1 MAGRILTNKQE
12 NRLPFPIVGRIKVGE
27 LATSAT
33 GKSYPRSTEWF
44 VPSGNYAPLFTQAY
58 GEKPNT
64 VQIVFPSDDPE
75 LVCREEYILRDNAG
89 KLVSSG
95 DGVNFRTWS
104 EKQKKYIDVTTEEQ
118 PNLMEMLA
126 SHYKQEWKVTL
137 TLNFILPLVRGVMGC
152 WQFQTKGSAST
163 IPQVRDTFDAM
174 LSRNG
179 RVAGVVFDLS
189 VVMHRSNKPGDSSR
203 YPVVSLVPNES
214 RENLLKVKAASEPVR
229 LELSDGSRE
238 D

>member
-12 NRLPFPIVGRIKVGE
+12 NRLPFPVIGKIKCGM
-27 LATSAT
+27 
-33 GKSYPRSTEWF
+33 KSEKGYPMSTDYF
-44 VPSGNYAPLFTQAY
+44 VPSGSYAPLFTQAY

-163 IPQVRDTFDAM
+163 IPQVRDTFDTM
-174 LSRNG
+174 LEQNG
-179 RVAGVVFDLS
+179 KVAGVIFDLN
-189 VVMHRSNKPGDSSR
+189 VKMAKSNKPGDSSR

-214 RENLLKVKAASEPVR
+214 RDNLLKIREAKKPVT
-229 LELSDGSRE
+229 LEITDGK
-238 D
+238 

>member
-12 NRLPFPIVGRIKVGE
+12 NRLPFPLIGKVKVGE

-33 GKSYPRSTEWF
+33 GKTYPKSCDYF
-44 VPSGNYAPLFTQAY
+44 VPSGKYASLFKEAY
-58 GEKPNT
+58 GEQPAT
-64 VQIVFPSDDPE
+64 IQIVFPSDDAE

-95 DGVNFRTWS
+95 DGLNFRTWS

-118 PNLMEMLA
+118 PNLMEML
-126 SHYKQEWKVTL
+126 SKHYGQEWKVTL

-152 WQFQTKGSAST
+152 WQFVTKGSAST
-163 IPQVRDTFDAM
+163 IPQVRDTFDTM
-174 LSRNG
+174 LEQNG
-179 RVAGVVFDLS
+179 KVAGVIFDLN
-189 VVMHRSNKPGDSSR
+189 VKMAKSNKPGDASR

-214 RENLLKVKAASEPVR
+214 RDNLIKIREAKKPVT
-229 LELSDGSRE
+229 LEITDGK
-238 D
+238 

>member
-12 NRLPFPIVGRIKVGE
+12 TRLAFPVVGRVKCGM
-27 LATSAT
+27 
-33 GKSYPRSTEWF
+33 KSEKGYPMSVDYF
-44 VPSGNYAPLFTQAY
+44 VASGNYAPLFTQAY
-58 GEKPNT
+58 GEKPT
-64 VQIVFPSDDPE
+64 TIQIVFPSDDPE

-174 LSRNG
+174 LSQNG

-189 VVMHRSNKPGDSSR
+189 VVMHKSQKPGDSSR

-214 RENLLKVKAASEPVR
+214 RDNLLKIREAKKPVT
-229 LELSDGSRE
+229 LEITDGK
-238 D
+238 

>member
-12 NRLPFPIVGRIKVGE
+12 NRLPFPLIGKVKVGE
-27 LATSAT
+27 LAVSAT
-33 GKSYPRSTEWF
+33 GKTYPRSTEWF
-44 VPSGNYAPLFTQAY
+44 VPSGKYASLFKEAY
-58 GEKPNT
+58 GEQPST
-64 VQIVFPSDDPE
+64 IQIVFPSDDAE

-104 EKQKKYIDVTTEEQ
+104 EKQKKYIDVTTDEQ
-118 PNLMEMLA
+118 PNLMEML
-126 SHYKQEWKVTL
+126 SKHYGQEWKVTL

-163 IPQVRDTFDAM
+163 IPQVRDTFDTM
-174 LSRNG
+174 LEQNG
-179 RVAGVVFDLS
+179 KVAGVIFDLS
-189 VVMHRSNKPGDSSR
+189 VVMHKSNKPNDSSR

-214 RENLLKVKAASEPVR
+214 RDNLLKIREAKKPIT
-229 LELSDGSRE
+229 LEITDGK
-238 D
+238 

>member
-12 NRLPFPIVGRIKVGE
+12 NRLPFPCIGRIKCGM
-27 LATSAT
+27 
-33 GKSYPRSTEWF
+33 KSEKGYPMSVDYF
-44 VPSGNYAPLFTQAY
+44 VPSGSYAPLFTQAY
-58 GEKPNT
+58 GEKPST
-64 VQIVFPSDDPE
+64 IQIVFPSDDAE

-95 DGVNFRTWS
+95 DGLNFRTWS

-118 PNLMEMLA
+118 PNLMEML
-126 SHYKQEWKVTL
+126 SKHYGQEWKVTL

-152 WQFQTKGSAST
+152 WQFVTKGSAST
-163 IPQVRDTFDAM
+163 IPQVRDTFDTM
-174 LSRNG
+174 LEQNG
-179 RVAGVVFDLS
+179 KVAGVIFDLNVKMAKS
-189 VVMHRSNKPGDSSR
+189 QKPNDASR

-214 RENLLKVKAASEPVR
+214 RDNLLKIREAKKPVT
-229 LELSDGSRE
+229 LEITDGK

>member
-12 NRLPFPIVGRIKVGE
+12 TRLAFPVVGRVKCGM
-27 LATSAT
+27 
-33 GKSYPRSTEWF
+33 KSEKGYPMSCDYF

-58 GEKPNT
+58 GEKPT
-64 VQIVFPSDDPE
+64 TIQIVFPSDDPE

-174 LSRNG
+174 LSQNG

-189 VVMHRSNKPGDSSR
+189 VVMHKSQKPGDSSR

-214 RENLLKVKAASEPVR
+214 RDNLLKIREAKKPVT
-229 LELSDGSRE
+229 LEITDGK
-238 D
+238 

>member
-12 NRLPFPIVGRIKVGE
+12 NRLPFPLIGKVKVGE

-33 GKSYPRSTEWF
+33 GKTYPKSCDYF
-44 VPSGNYAPLFTQAY
+44 VPSGKYASLFKEAY
-58 GEKPNT
+58 GEQPST
-64 VQIVFPSDDPE
+64 IQIVFPSDDAE

-95 DGVNFRTWS
+95 DGLNFRTWS

-118 PNLMEMLA
+118 PNLMEML
-126 SHYKQEWKVTL
+126 SKHYGQEWKVTL

-152 WQFQTKGSAST
+152 WQFVTKGSAST
-163 IPQVRDTFDAM
+163 IPQVRDTFDTM
-174 LSRNG
+174 LEQNG
-179 RVAGVVFDLS
+179 KVAGVIFDLNVKMAKS
-189 VVMHRSNKPGDSSR
+189 QKPNDASR

-214 RENLLKVKAASEPVR
+214 RDNLIKIREAKKPVT
-229 LELSDGSRE
+229 LEITDGK
-238 D
+238 

>member
-12 NRLPFPIVGRIKVGE
+12 TRLAFPIVGRVKCGM
-27 LATSAT
+27 
-33 GKSYPRSTEWF
+33 KSDRGFPMSCDYF

-58 GEKPNT
+58 GEKPT
-64 VQIVFPSDDPE
+64 TIQIVFPSDDPE

-118 PNLMEMLA
+118 PNLMEMLS

-179 RVAGVVFDLS
+179 RVAGVIFDLN
-189 VVMHRSNKPGDSSR
+189 VKMAKSNKPGDSSR

-214 RENLLKVKAASEPVR
+214 EANLRAVKNASKPIALPE
-229 LELSDGSRE
+229 
-238 D
+238 

>member
-12 NRLPFPIVGRIKVGE
+12 NRLPFPLIGKVKVGE
-27 LATSAT
+27 LAVSAT
-33 GKSYPRSTEWF
+33 GKTYPRSTEWF
-44 VPSGNYAPLFTQAY
+44 VPSGKYASLFKEAY
-58 GEKPNT
+58 GEQPST
-64 VQIVFPSDDPE
+64 IQIVFPSDDAE

-104 EKQKKYIDVTTEEQ
+104 EKQKKYIDVTTDEQ
-118 PNLMEMLA
+118 PNLMEML
-126 SHYKQEWKVTL
+126 SKHYGQEWKVTL

-163 IPQVRDTFDAM
+163 IPQVRDTFDTM
-174 LSRNG
+174 LEQNG
-179 RVAGVVFDLS
+179 KVAGVIFDLS
-189 VVMHRSNKPGDSSR
+189 VVMHKSNKPNDSSR

-214 RENLLKVKAASEPVR
+214 RENLLKIREAKKPVT
-229 LELSDGSRE
+229 LEITDGK
-238 D
+238 